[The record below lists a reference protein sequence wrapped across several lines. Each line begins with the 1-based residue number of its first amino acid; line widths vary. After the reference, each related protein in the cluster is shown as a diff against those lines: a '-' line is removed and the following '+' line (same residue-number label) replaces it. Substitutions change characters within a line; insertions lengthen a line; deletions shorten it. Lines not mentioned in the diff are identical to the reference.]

1 MVGFLA
7 GTSIVGIVLYVA
19 GLGTLLTGLVLLGG
33 SQSLERRAV
42 ALSYSGPSP
51 ILVLA
56 AIGAGTYFAGALIGT
71 PLAFLGVL
79 DEPGDR
85 PYVDLIGV
93 VLQALVVLGIVRV
106 LVIGMDALTWTD
118 MGLRASLPAA
128 FRDIVWGAAFALPVI
143 VVTAI
148 FVNVLVTIVGST
160 PESPLPPAGTS
171 AGLAINL
178 LAGALIVPFYEEIL
192 FRGFATTAWARAVG
206 PATAIIRT
214 SVLFALAHI
223 LSQGGENFGEAL
235 GVAVVAATA
244 RLPVALVLGWVFIR
258 RRSVWASVGLHATFN
273 AFLLVLAESA
283 FESLPTG

>member
-7 GTSIVGIVLYVA
+7 GPSIVGIVLYVA
-19 GLGTLLTGLVLLGG
+19 GLGTLLAGLVLLGG

-79 DEPGDR
+79 DEPADR

-128 FRDIVWGAAFALPVI
+128 LRDIVWGAAFALPVI

-148 FVNVLVTIVGST
+148 SVNVLVTIVGST
-160 PESPLPPAGTS
+160 PKSPLPPAGTS
-171 AGLAINL
+171 VGLAVNL

-206 PATAIIRT
+206 PAAAIIRT

-244 RLPVALVLGWVFIR
+244 RLPVALALGWVFIR

-273 AFLLVLAESA
+273 AILLVLAESA